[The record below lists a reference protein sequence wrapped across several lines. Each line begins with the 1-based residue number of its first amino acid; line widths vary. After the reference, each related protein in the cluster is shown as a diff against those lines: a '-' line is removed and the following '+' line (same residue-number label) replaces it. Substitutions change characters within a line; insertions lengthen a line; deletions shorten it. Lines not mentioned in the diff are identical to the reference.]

1 MGPEAPRRLGA
12 GPAPALGLQRG
23 GGTRRS
29 YLPCRAWGLN
39 IGSPLQGS
47 AYPVSPHPL
56 PGSDV
61 AAGRLDYLEDKTS
74 PGGVNQ
80 EELLVAQPQ
89 DAWPPQSSS

>member
-1 MGPEAPRRLGA
+1 MEAGSRASASTGDCSGEAARVHS
-12 GPAPALGLQRG
+12 
-23 GGTRRS
+23 GTRRS
-29 YLPCRAWGLN
+29 YLPCQAWGLN
-39 IGSPLQGS
+39 IASPLQGS
-47 AYPVSPHPL
+47 TFPLSPLL

-61 AAGRLDYLEDKTS
+61 AAGRVDYLEDKTS